1 MTTYFYQKQNKIWIR
16 FVKNKHVKKSD
27 LKIATDIDTSML
39 TKEVNLASIK
49 SDINDL
55 DNNIKMMLSKEL
67 YMLNW
72 LKSYFYSIY
81 WY

>member
-1 MTTYFYQKQNKIWIR
+1 
-16 FVKNKHVKKSD
+16 
-27 LKIATDIDTSML
+27 ML

-72 LKSYFYSIY
+72 LKSYFHSIY
-81 WY
+81 

>member
-1 MTTYFYQKQNKIWIR
+1 
-16 FVKNKHVKKSD
+16 
-27 LKIATDIDTSML
+27 ML

-81 WY
+81 